1 VTSNTNRGSAI
12 GEVGLKPRKSGV
24 RYSKTGA
31 YAGEED
37 LAVYGVK
44 CCTEIKGNDGGG
56 FARVRGEE
64 NTV

>member
-24 RYSKTGA
+24 RYSETDV
-31 YAGEED
+31 YARKED
-37 LAVYGVK
+37 LVVNGVK
-44 CCTEIKGNDGGG
+44 RCTEIEGNDDGG

>member
-1 VTSNTNRGSAI
+1 MTSSTNRGSAI

-24 RYSKTGA
+24 RYSKTGV
-31 YAGEED
+31 YAREED
-37 LAVYGVK
+37 LVVSGVK
-44 CCTEIKGNDGGG
+44 CCTEIEGDDDDG